1 MKIVRML
8 HFATLLFIFA
18 PFFQMCESK
27 SEPVLSEPGPQTGGV
42 VHDTHDTV
50 QTTKPHETEALPADE
65 SGDNTFQLSEIFTVT
80 GPNQKGYEVVLFL
93 ILMIV
98 DGSWSDLDLPTSLT
112 ACSII
117 LSLVGGVLL
126 IRSRLRW
133 LRKLSLVNSLF
144 IIAAFVAAL
153 AEFDKPG
160 FIKWGFYAYAI
171 LLIITT
177 ILLFNKTGGKNR
189 GPSFG

>member
-1 MKIVRML
+1 
-8 HFATLLFIFA
+8 
-18 PFFQMCESK
+18 
-27 SEPVLSEPGPQTGGV
+27 
-42 VHDTHDTV
+42 
-50 QTTKPHETEALPADE
+50 
-65 SGDNTFQLSEIFTVT
+65 
-80 GPNQKGYEVVLFL
+80 
-93 ILMIV
+93 MIV